1 MDPDENLQQQL
12 ELAKDIVCSSSN
24 ASLITSTAS
33 DESAYKLAGL
43 VEELDE
49 HLSKGGELPEEWDD
63 SMPNEDVIQDA
74 LVIAIRHLGKAM
86 ASRSKPAKK
95 EVEEIEKLTGN
106 DISALY
112 KKLTRK
118 LKTFD

>member
-1 MDPDENLQQQL
+1 MDPDSNLIHQL
-12 ELAKDIVCSSSN
+12 ELAKDIIHSSYNASAVTSN
-24 ASLITSTAS
+24 AA
-33 DESAYKLAGL
+33 DEAAYRLAKL

-49 HLSKGGELPEEWDD
+49 HLSKGGELPEEWDN